1 MLCSLARRAIS
12 RSEDRGERMPRWA
25 ERHAARCGAC
35 REYARFTAS
44 LKARLSA
51 EKEGFLA
58 AVPDFPLNEASWA
71 RAAGGGERRGLF
83 GLRPALRPW
92 PAAAAAL
99 TVLAAALVLF
109 QVVLKGPSPAAE
121 GRPAA
126 LPSLKAITAA
136 AEGLP
141 TVVANAESSLD
152 KERRILE
159 KSIAS
164 AFEYLQAQLNIRIE
178 RGDRPNPL

>member
-1 MLCSLARRAIS
+1 MLCSLVRRAVS
-12 RSEDRGERMPRWA
+12 RSEDRGGRIPRWA
-25 ERHAARCGAC
+25 ERHAARCAAC

-58 AVPDFPLNEASWA
+58 AVPDFPLIEASWA
-71 RAAGGGERRGLF
+71 RTAGGGEKRGLF
-83 GLRPALRPW
+83 GLRLALPPL

-109 QVVLKGPSPAAE
+109 QVVLKGPSPTA
-121 GRPAA
+121 GDRPDA

-141 TVVANAESSLD
+141 TVVADAESSLD

-164 AFEYLQAQLNIRIE
+164 ALEYLQAQLNIRIE
-178 RGDRPNPL
+178 RGDLPKRL

>member
-1 MLCSLARRAIS
+1 
-12 RSEDRGERMPRWA
+12 MPRWA
-25 ERHAARCGAC
+25 ERHATRCGAC

-71 RAAGGGERRGLF
+71 SAAGSGERRGLF
-83 GLRPALRPW
+83 GLRPALRPL

-109 QVVLKGPSPAAE
+109 QVVLKGPSPATE

-141 TVVANAESSLD
+141 TVVADAESSLD

-178 RGDRPNPL
+178 RGDRPKPLQ